1 MLIEFSVDNYKVF
14 NSKQT
19 LSMLAKKSYKEHMET
34 TFVPEKFDD
43 LLINKSAIIYG
54 ANGAGKSSFVE
65 ALDYLQSYLLFG
77 FATINSNTDDAK
89 RFINRPIPK
98 FRFDP
103 QAKLKPTLFDLHFLS
118 NDGERFHYQL
128 SIGDKNILSEALWS
142 YAKKGSRAKT
152 IISRVY
158 DEELN
163 DFNYYCPALLID
175 KKTLDVVIDKAK
187 VSLKS
192 PMISILAAY
201 EVEQAENILEWI
213 GSNLIINCNKH
224 DKFFRSTTK
233 VAFLD
238 KLVKNDKSVKS
249 EILSFLKQFDFSITD
264 IIVKRSDFAFP
275 EDIPDQLRDVFM
287 GDVGYRIFVEQTT
300 SSGVKNRINYVN
312 LSSGTKKLFD
322 LSTFFIEFFSSKNS
336 VLVFDEFES
345 SLHPY
350 LVKKVFEI
358 MVKNV
363 EARHQVILTTH
374 SNVLL
379 DTDNL
384 VRRDQIWFLEKN
396 SELETEL
403 YPLSDFSPKKE
414 DSIMKG
420 WELGRFGGVPFLD

>member
-163 DFNYYCPALLID
+163 DFNY
-175 KKTLDVVIDKAK
+175 
-187 VSLKS
+187 
-192 PMISILAAY
+192 
-201 EVEQAENILEWI
+201 
-213 GSNLIINCNKH
+213 
-224 DKFFRSTTK
+224 
-233 VAFLD
+233 
-238 KLVKNDKSVKS
+238 
-249 EILSFLKQFDFSITD
+249 
-264 IIVKRSDFAFP
+264 
-275 EDIPDQLRDVFM
+275 
-287 GDVGYRIFVEQTT
+287 
-300 SSGVKNRINYVN
+300 
-312 LSSGTKKLFD
+312 
-322 LSTFFIEFFSSKNS
+322 
-336 VLVFDEFES
+336 
-345 SLHPY
+345 
-350 LVKKVFEI
+350 
-358 MVKNV
+358 
-363 EARHQVILTTH
+363 
-374 SNVLL
+374 
-379 DTDNL
+379 
-384 VRRDQIWFLEKN
+384 
-396 SELETEL
+396 
-403 YPLSDFSPKKE
+403 
-414 DSIMKG
+414 
-420 WELGRFGGVPFLD
+420 

>member
-1 MLIEFSVDNYKVF
+1 
-14 NSKQT
+14 
-19 LSMLAKKSYKEHMET
+19 
-34 TFVPEKFDD
+34 
-43 LLINKSAIIYG
+43 
-54 ANGAGKSSFVE
+54 
-65 ALDYLQSYLLFG
+65 
-77 FATINSNTDDAK
+77 
-89 RFINRPIPK
+89 
-98 FRFDP
+98 
-103 QAKLKPTLFDLHFLS
+103 
-118 NDGERFHYQL
+118 
-128 SIGDKNILSEALWS
+128 
-142 YAKKGSRAKT
+142 
-152 IISRVY
+152 
-158 DEELN
+158 
-163 DFNYYCPALLID
+163 
-175 KKTLDVVIDKAK
+175 
-187 VSLKS
+187 
-192 PMISILAAY
+192 
-201 EVEQAENILEWI
+201 
-213 GSNLIINCNKH
+213 
-224 DKFFRSTTK
+224 
-233 VAFLD
+233 
-238 KLVKNDKSVKS
+238 
-249 EILSFLKQFDFSITD
+249 FDFSITD